1 MTYGDAAPI
10 YLQRGWNTPLPLP
23 AGRKYPPPEDSTGN
37 YPDVDPSTIEAWIVE
52 LDDQNLG
59 LRMPRAKIDGEMYE
73 VVGIDI
79 DQYDDKHGW
88 DAIQSVFSRIG
99 ALPPTY
105 RSTSRGPLDPSGIR
119 YYLVPAGQ
127 KWVGKV
133 CEDVEVIQRS
143 HRYSVAWPSV
153 VKAGKITRQYEWYD
167 LEDEELDGP
176 PRVKDLPVLSEAWQ
190 EFLGKGEAVERRRHE
205 GSPELE
211 TIKGAREWMMA
222 NIPGYDELPSSEMAK
237 ASLMDDLRDEA
248 YGGAHDM
255 LVSRSHRVIML
266 AIEGHHGLQSALEAI
281 QTAFYDEVLGAHDGD
296 SARRGADEARREVN
310 RAIVQEIQKVQQ
322 DIEDGYL
329 AISPIGGFSADDED
343 NYDPAAL
350 QERTL
355 AKLMERRRM
364 IVDLST
370 IDYADNDMG
379 RSRLFLT
386 GVKEL
391 ARPVDDDGDEWARWD
406 PATKRMTSVRSR
418 QLDSLWEKTVIA
430 SLKAA
435 ATSQFD
441 LASAQAENGLE
452 EDSKETMKEA
462 KDLARQARISGNK
475 SIIRPALEM
484 AHGMSDQRIQRADFD
499 HNELLMGVAN
509 GVLDFTAAKHGEK
522 VDPETLLRDGAP
534 EDSIFQNAEVEYN
547 PGVKSPLWDS
557 YLETFLPDLEY
568 RRFVQK
574 VFGYAF
580 MGGNPQRFMIFL
592 QGGTSTGKSTIIRA
606 VEMATGGYST
616 TVQANAL
623 FREKQDSGPSPEV
636 LTAMPKR
643 MIFSSEIGNH
653 NRLHAD
659 VIKRLTGG
667 DSISARA
674 LYSNTVVT
682 RTPMFTPIIATNS
695 EPTIQDGDAALWR
708 RLLVLPFDRQVP
720 QETVPR
726 QKIEDSPEAL
736 QAVLAWVVE
745 GLLRYLDEGLA
756 PDTWPTICIERAKK
770 FISGTSDFQTF
781 LSETTVR
788 GGDQDRI
795 DSQKFFQLYQS
806 WCAAEGIRQTDQ
818 LTRHK
823 FTKRL
828 ADNGIPAK
836 RTSSRIDGK
845 KHPVAK
851 MMYVGVSLKKEMST
865 NDSAN

>member
-1 MTYGDAAPI
+1 MTYGSAAPLYI
-10 YLQRGWNTPLPLP
+10 QRGWSTPLPLP
-23 AGRKYPPPEDSTGN
+23 AGRKYPPPEGSTGN
-37 YPDVDPSTIEAWIVE
+37 FPDVDPNNIESWIVE

-59 LRMPRAKIDGEMYE
+59 LRMPRVKIGGEMFE

-88 DAIQSVFSRIG
+88 DAIQPVFSRLG

-105 RSTSRGPLDPSGIR
+105 RSTSRGPIDPSGIR

-133 CEDVEVIQRS
+133 CDDVEVIQRS

-153 VKAGKITRQYEWYD
+153 VKAGKGTRQYEWYD
-167 LEDEELDGP
+167 DEDEELDGP
-176 PRVKDLPVLSEAWQ
+176 PRVKDIPVLPLAWQ
-190 EFLGKGEAVERRRHE
+190 EFLSKGEAVERRRHE

-222 NIPGYDELPSSEMAK
+222 NIPGYEDLPSSEMAK

-281 QTAFYDEVLGAHDGD
+281 QTAFYDEVLGAHDGE

-310 RAIVQEIQKVQQ
+310 RAIVQEVQKVQQ

-329 AISPIGGFSADDED
+329 AISAVGGFSAEDEEID
-343 NYDPAAL
+343 TALL
-350 QERTL
+350 QEKTL
-355 AKLMERRRM
+355 ARLMERRRM
-364 IVDLST
+364 IIDLINGEVDA
-370 IDYADNDMG
+370 DDNDLWRG
-379 RSRLFLT
+379 RIFLLGAGDLVT
-386 GVKEL
+386 
-391 ARPVDDDGDEWARWD
+391 PVDQGDTWAMWD
-406 PATKRMTSVRSR
+406 PAQKRLTEVTERG
-418 QLDSLWEKTVIA
+418 LGWVWEKTVIA
-430 SLKAA
+430 SYKEAA
-435 ATSQFD
+435 SALFD
-441 LASAQAENGLE
+441 LAEVQAENDLDD
-452 EDSKETMKEA
+452 DSKETSKRA
-462 KDLARQARISGNK
+462 KDYARMARISGNK
-475 SIIRPALEM
+475 SIMKPALEM
-484 AHGMSDQRIQRADFD
+484 AHNMSETRITKADFD
-499 HNELLMGVAN
+499 KNPLLIGVAN
-509 GVLDFTAAKHGEK
+509 GVLDFTAAKSGEK
-522 VDPETLLRDGAP
+522 VDRETVLRTGVP
-534 EDSIFQNAEVEYN
+534 EDLIFENAEVEYH
-547 PGVKSPLWDS
+547 PDAKSALWDS

-568 RRFVQK
+568 RRFVRK
-574 VFGYAF
+574 VFGYSLL
-580 MGGNPQRFMIFL
+580 GGNPQRFMIFL

-623 FREKQDSGPSPEV
+623 FREKQDSGPAPEV

-708 RLLVLPFDRQVP
+708 RLLVLPFDKSVP

-726 QKIEDSPEAL
+726 QKIEESPEAL
-736 QAVLAWVVE
+736 QAVLAWLVD
-745 GLLRYLDEGLA
+745 GLLDYLDEGLA
-756 PDTWPTICIERAKK
+756 PDTWPKSCSARAKK
-770 FISGTSDFQTF
+770 FISGTSDFQAF
-781 LSETTVR
+781 LSETTTR
-788 GGDQDRI
+788 GGNQDRVEA
-795 DSQKFFQLYQS
+795 QKFFQLYQS
-806 WCAAEGIRQTDQ
+806 WCATEGVRPADI
-818 LTRHK
+818 LTRHG

-828 ADNGIPAK
+828 ASNGIVAK
-836 RTSSRIDGK
+836 RTSVRVDGK
-845 KHPVAK
+845 KNPTSK
-851 MMYVGVSLKKEMST
+851 MMYVGVSLNKEMST
-865 NDSAN
+865 GDHD

>member
-1 MTYGDAAPI
+1 MTYGTAAPL

-37 YPDVDPSTIEAWIVE
+37 YPDVEESQIESWIVE

-59 LRMPRAKIDGEMYE
+59 LRMPRVKLDGEMYE

-79 DQYDDKHGW
+79 DQYDDKRGW
-88 DAIQSVFSRIG
+88 DAIQSVFSRVG

-133 CEDVEVIQRS
+133 CDDVEVIQRS

-153 VKAGKITRQYEWYD
+153 VKAGKGTRQYEWYD
-167 LEDEELDGP
+167 HEDEELDGP
-176 PRVKDLPVLSEAWQ
+176 PRVKDIPHLPLEWQ
-190 EFLGKGEAVERRRHE
+190 EFLSKGEAVERRRHE
-205 GSPELE
+205 GAPELE
-211 TIKGAREWMMA
+211 TIKGAREWMLA

-281 QTAFYDEVLGAHDGD
+281 QTAFYDEVLGANDDD

-310 RAIVQEIQKVQQ
+310 RAIVQEVQKVQQ

-329 AISPIGGFSADDED
+329 AISAVGGFSADDEEID
-343 NYDPAAL
+343 TGLL
-350 QERTL
+350 QEKTL

-364 IVDLST
+364 MIDLDT

-379 RSRLFLT
+379 RSRLFLA
-386 GVKEL
+386 GAGDLVC
-391 ARPVDDDGDEWARWD
+391 PVDQGDTWAMWD
-406 PATKRMTSVRSR
+406 PALRRLTEVTERGLTWV
-418 QLDSLWEKTVIA
+418 WEKTVIA
-430 SLKAA
+430 SLKNAA
-435 ATSQFD
+435 DTRFS
-441 LASAQAENGLE
+441 LADAQLENGLE
-452 EDSKETMKEA
+452 EESKETMKEA
-462 KDLARQARISGNK
+462 KDYARQARISGNK
-475 SIIRPALEM
+475 SIIRPAVEM
-484 AHGMSDQRIQRADFD
+484 AHAMSDERITQADFD
-499 HNELLMGVAN
+499 KNPLLIGVGN
-509 GVLDFTAAKHGEK
+509 GVLDFTAAKTGAT
-522 VDPETLLRDGAP
+522 VDRDTVLRPGNP
-534 EDSIFQNAEVEYN
+534 EDLIFENAEVEYHPN
-547 PGVKSPLWDS
+547 VKSALWDS

-568 RRFVQK
+568 RRFVRK
-574 VFGYAF
+574 VFGYSLL
-580 MGGNPQRFMIFL
+580 GGNPQRFMIFL

-708 RLLVLPFDRQVP
+708 RLLVLPFDKSVP

-726 QKIEDSPEAL
+726 QKIEESPEAL
-736 QAVLAWVVE
+736 QAVLAWLVE
-745 GLLRYLDEGLA
+745 GLLDYLDEGLA
-756 PDTWPTICIERAKK
+756 PDTWPSSCSARAKK

-781 LSETTVR
+781 LSETTTP
-788 GGDQDRI
+788 GGNQARVEA
-795 DSQKFFQLYQS
+795 QKFFQLYQS
-806 WCAAEGIRQTDQ
+806 WCATEGVRPADI
-818 LTRHK
+818 LTRHG

-828 ADNGIPAK
+828 ASNGIVAK
-836 RTSSRIDGK
+836 RTSVRVDGK
-845 KHPVAK
+845 KNPTSK
-851 MMYVGVSLKKEMST
+851 MMYVGVSLNKEMST
-865 NDSAN
+865 GDHD